1 MHFLVPT
8 SSSSSPSPANTSS
21 FSTLFLAP
29 ESLCKPPAKIQI
41 GIHGISGHS
50 SKNTSLCA
58 VVDRSSSNV
67 SSRKESPDEEV
78 LVVRRPLL
86 ENSGEDE
93 GDKTYPAKIDAGL
106 SKIAKKMPIFEPE
119 RSESSLSSS
128 AAAVARAQEKPLAV
142 NLDLSLYRAKF
153 LARSFRYKDAEKI
166 LEKVAILLVVIK
178 IKFVMILMLSCLVLK
193 VYSLLAGGWETIRGV
208 REDTDQTNQVVGSKN
223 RVRERV
229 SSYARRECIHLAGW
243 CYTMK
248 ATLCFSS

>member
-21 FSTLFLAP
+21 FALLFLVP
-29 ESLCKPPAKIQI
+29 ENLSKPPAKIHI

-50 SKNTSLCA
+50 SKTTSLCA

-119 RSESSLSSS
+119 RSESSSSSS

-166 LEKVAILLVVIK
+166 LEKV
-178 IKFVMILMLSCLVLK
+178 
-193 VYSLLAGGWETIRGV
+193 TIWF
-208 REDTDQTNQVVGSKN
+208 
-223 RVRERV
+223 
-229 SSYARRECIHLAGW
+229 L
-243 CYTMK
+243 
-248 ATLCFSS
+248 